1 MGDFAW
7 PAMSDYQKVMLFC
20 FLTSEN
26 EDLITNM
33 SDLSVETC
41 DYKVVQVFG
50 GKLVFVCLF
59 VILHLATPKEDRQVK
74 PYQNNDEYV
83 VNL

>member
-7 PAMSDYQKVMLFC
+7 PAMSDYQRVMLFC

-59 VILHLATPKEDRQVK
+59 AILHLATPKEDRQVK

-83 VNL
+83 VNP

>member
-1 MGDFAW
+1 
-7 PAMSDYQKVMLFC
+7 
-20 FLTSEN
+20 
-26 EDLITNM
+26 M

-83 VNL
+83 VNLW